1 MKYNNQFYFLLSRM
15 NSLTPYLLSDPDQPT
30 NSEFND
36 PECNNHKFLRIN
48 LSTRERDLSLLES

>member
-1 MKYNNQFYFLLSRM
+1 M